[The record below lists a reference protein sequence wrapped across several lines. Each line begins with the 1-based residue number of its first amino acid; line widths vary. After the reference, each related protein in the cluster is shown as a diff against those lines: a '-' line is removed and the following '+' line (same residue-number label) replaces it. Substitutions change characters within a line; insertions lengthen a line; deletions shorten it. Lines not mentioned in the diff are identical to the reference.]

1 MSKTDLVSAN
11 LETSPDSTRKC
22 AHIEPIDMG
31 NGRHD
36 DDDGGCH
43 DGGQQGTP
51 GALAARCTQLP
62 DLVQGQQQ
70 QQRRWTASSD
80 EMQRQIAEHLRMVGD
95 EIDRSYSMP
104 NLLEGNDAMN
114 RNGRGNGGFRQR
126 NRRTMSES
134 VQQRYPGADDTQ

>member
-104 NLLEGNDAMN
+104 NLLEREIVQLACPPKRVLIGWMTKLLL
-114 RNGRGNGGFRQR
+114 RVWKE
-126 NRRTMSES
+126 TM
-134 VQQRYPGADDTQ
+134 R